1 MTGILP
7 KGGIPVS
14 FLFVILRVNLLYK
27 SQYEWQEILFP
38 VIRCEESSLR
48 EGFFSR
54 RSNLKTLA
62 ISLRFNI
69 PAYAGMTTILL
80 GSVNGNVVEGSFEQ
94 ISRFRFTSVEM
105 TIK

>member
-14 FLFVILRVNLLYK
+14 FLFVILMGNLLYK

-54 RSNLKTLA
+54 RSNLTTIA
-62 ISLRFNI
+62 ISLRFKI
-69 PAYAGMTTILL
+69 PAYAGMTTLLL
-80 GSVNGNVVEGSFEQ
+80 GAINCSVVEGYLEQ
-94 ISRFRFTSVEM
+94 ISPFRFTSVEM